1 MPESVFTQT
10 IPALL
15 AGRAFWVAAGFE
27 AGAVAAELLL
37 DTGVGAGAGLLAGT
51 VEAAG
56 VAAGV
61 GLLAGAVETAGVG
74 AAAAVEADSD
84 DLDFFERLSFGAAA
98 PLSADA
104 ALVVAES
111 SAAAAFFDLLFGL
124 AVSEAEVEAEV
135 AATSLLSADADFFE
149 RLFLGVEEVEL
160 SAVALSWAAALFFEL
175 AFFFDVDVVELSAV
189 AFSPS
194 AADFLLVLFFLEGP
208 PVSSAACEVAVSAEA
223 ESAFFFFVAFFL
235 VESVWL

>member
-15 AGRAFWVAAGFE
+15 AGRACWVAAGFE
-27 AGAVAAELLL
+27 AGAVAAELF
-37 DTGVGAGAGLLAGT
+37 DAGVAAGAGLLAGM

-56 VAAGV
+56 VAAGA
-61 GLLAGAVETAGVG
+61 GLLTGGVEAAGVG

-84 DLDFFERLSFGAAA
+84 DLDFFERRSFGAAV

-104 ALVVAES
+104 VLVVAES

-124 AVSEAEVEAEV
+124 TASEVDVDAEVG
-135 AATSLLSADADFFE
+135 AASLLSADADFFE

-194 AADFLLVLFFLEGP
+194 AADFLLVLFFLEGA
-208 PVSSAACEVAVSAEA
+208 PVSSAACEVAASAEA